1 MGPSA
6 SAKGDVEAAAADRS
20 AGVKNDF
27 DDELDDRDDEA
38 ESSSAQR
45 AGREDRAANRNE
57 APARAA
63 RVGFLEVYKPSQ
75 GRRIRMATGVCAAVL
90 IVWCAIFLFEK
101 LSAFELGR
109 TEAGRYLQ
117 FGLSGAVVLF
127 FGGWTFH
134 LLGRSARVVDFL
146 IATEG
151 EMKKV
156 HWTSRREVIGSTRVV
171 IFVMVVLA
179 AALFVIDLGLMVFFT
194 EIGVLR
200 IGGDLIAGMLG
211 GS

>member
-1 MGPSA
+1 MKS
-6 SAKGDVEAAAADRS
+6 
-20 AGVKNDF
+20 DF
-27 DDELDDRDDEA
+27 DDEMDDRDDEA
-38 ESSSAQR
+38 ESSEAQR
-45 AGREDRAANRNE
+45 ADRNDRAANRGE

-63 RVGFLEVYKPSQ
+63 RVGFLEVYKPAQ

-90 IVWCAIFLFEK
+90 TVWCAIFLFEK
-101 LSAFELGR
+101 LAVFELSR

-117 FGLSGAVVLF
+117 FGLSAAIVLVFGA
-127 FGGWTFH
+127 WSFH
-134 LLGRSARVVDFL
+134 LLGRSPRVVDFL